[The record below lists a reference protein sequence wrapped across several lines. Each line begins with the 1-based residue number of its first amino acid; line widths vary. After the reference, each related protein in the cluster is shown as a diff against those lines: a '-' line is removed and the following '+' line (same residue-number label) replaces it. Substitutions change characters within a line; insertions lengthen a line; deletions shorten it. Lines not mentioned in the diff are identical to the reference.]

1 MVNQSCKDGDGKHV
15 GFDYVCG
22 NWSVSCFGRHFRINN
37 KGIKLAV
44 EKGEELKKVIFDTE
58 KKTIEVVV
66 ENSIS
71 PKVPRVADLS
81 DAPEFFDEIHNG
93 LKEILLTKSNID
105 DKPFY
110 DSVTP
115 NEDRTVFEVK

>member
-1 MVNQSCKDGDGKHV
+1 MVNQSCKNGNGKHV

-22 NWSVSCFGRHFRINN
+22 NWSVSCFGKHFRLNN
-37 KGIKLAV
+37 KGLKLAV
-44 EKGEELKKVIFDTE
+44 ERGEELKKVIFDTE

-81 DAPEFFDEIHNG
+81 DAPEFFDEVRNG
-93 LKEILLTKSNID
+93 IEEILGCKSSVD

-110 DSVTP
+110 DNITP
-115 NEDRTVFEVK
+115 NEDRTVFEIK